1 MADPEIILLDEPVAG
16 VNPTLANKIFEK
28 IPAKSHE
35 MKPKFMKT
43 RIEDFLLVVEK
54 QESVVYF
61 VSETLSYPANY
72 DLLCPSR
79 SSNRETVRLAF

>member
-1 MADPEIILLDEPVAG
+1 M
-16 VNPTLANKIFEK
+16 T
-28 IPAKSHE
+28 
-35 MKPKFMKT
+35 PKMLRT
-43 RIEDFLLVVEK
+43 MIEEFLLVVEK

-79 SSNRETVRLAF
+79 SSNRETVTAALRSGVLTFSR

>member
-1 MADPEIILLDEPVAG
+1 MLR
-16 VNPTLANKIFEK
+16 T
-28 IPAKSHE
+28 
-35 MKPKFMKT
+35 M
-43 RIEDFLLVVEK
+43 IEEFLLVVEK

-79 SSNRETVRLAF
+79 SSYRETVTTEVVPVRLKQILHRNNTMQVESYDLW